1 MGSPVVC
8 SNGGDER
15 HELTGLLTSN
25 AACARNKKPRSV
37 TRVASHLDWIQ
48 QEYANLW

>member
-8 SNGGDER
+8 TDDSEER
-15 HELTGLLTSN
+15 HELTGLLTSEDV
-25 AACARNKKPRSV
+25 CARNKKPRPV